1 MIGKRLRRAA
11 GDGPRTSAL
20 SCSINGFEDF
30 SESLQPGDISLLGV
44 FLNTFQPLYR
54 LGLVAWLAGVVWG
67 NHHLNL
73 YSHDVAIG
81 VNPLRC
87 LDTLARNLHGVY
99 YYRRCIGAPDFSS
112 ESAGI
117 GLTSLRRKRR
127 AFETAYHAL
136 PFACAS
142 GLLQAGA
149 SGSPRTGPCYQCM
162 SKCWRSC
169 ERAGLIPVLDMRMK
183 VTNSTTSA
191 TWPKSASICSSA
203 AGRGRPSR

>member
-1 MIGKRLRRAA
+1 VPGSIPVEEVLPSGDRKEARRAA

-73 YSHDVAIG
+73 YGHDVAIG
-81 VNPLRC
+81 VNPSRC

-99 YYRRCIGAPDFSS
+99 YYSAVS
-112 ESAGI
+112 EP
-117 GLTSLRRKRR
+117 LTFRQSRQ
-127 AFETAYHAL
+127 E
-136 PFACAS
+136 
-142 GLLQAGA
+142 
-149 SGSPRTGPCYQCM
+149 SGSQ
-162 SKCWRSC
+162 
-169 ERAGLIPVLDMRMK
+169 A
-183 VTNSTTSA
+183 
-191 TWPKSASICSSA
+191 
-203 AGRGRPSR
+203 